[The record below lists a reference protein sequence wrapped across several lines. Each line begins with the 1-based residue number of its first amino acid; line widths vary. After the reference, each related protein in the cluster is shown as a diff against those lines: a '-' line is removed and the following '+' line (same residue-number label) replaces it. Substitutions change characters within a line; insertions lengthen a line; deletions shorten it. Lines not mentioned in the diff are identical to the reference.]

1 MSWNVVPRLPFQ
13 GGSGIILDMN
23 EQVGRKIEDFF
34 EVYPVRSLSTNEIL
48 VFANEDPSHIF
59 HLVKGKVG
67 QYDVTSKGQQ
77 VMVNIFKPPAFFPMS
92 WAINK
97 VPNEYLFEAL
107 EPTVLH
113 VAPPDAVIGFLKRES
128 DVLFDL
134 LSRVYKG
141 TDGLLRQ
148 NALLMEGSAVSLLVF
163 ELLVS
168 CLRFGKPYKE
178 NGYRLTI
185 KEHELAARTGLARET
200 VSRNLQILKAKRV
213 IRTENSTI
221 LIPDIDRLQQV
232 LQQDE

>member
-1 MSWNVVPRLPFQ
+1 M
-13 GGSGIILDMN
+13 D
-23 EQVGRKIEDFF
+23 EQVRRKIEEFF
-34 EVYPVRSLSTNEIL
+34 ETYPVRSLGTKEIL
-48 VFANEDPSHIF
+48 IFAGEDPSHIF
-59 HLVKGKVG
+59 HLVQGKIG

-107 EPTVLH
+107 EPTVVR
-113 VAPPDAVIGFLKRES
+113 VAPPDAVVEFLKREP

-168 CLRFGKPYKE
+168 CLRFGKPHE
-178 NGYRLTI
+178 DNGYKLVI

-200 VSRNLQILKAKRV
+200 VSRNLQVLKSKRL
-213 IRTENSTI
+213 IQTEAGHVV
-221 LIPDIDRLQQV
+221 IPDIGKLRQV
-232 LQQDE
+232 LSQDE